1 MTEIPSSTKSR
12 ALILTPQGRDADVAE
27 KLLQDAG
34 IPSTACPSLVAFQN
48 TLDESICFAV
58 LAEEAIRS
66 ADLRAIAAWVKAQ
79 PAWSDLPFIILTHRG
94 DGAKYHPGTAR
105 LTEILGNVTFLERP
119 FHPLTFISVVRSAYN
134 GRYRQ
139 YEARARIVELR
150 ESQQYLEERVAER
163 TAELQRV
170 HAAVLDE
177 IAQRE
182 RAEEKLRQSQKME
195 MIGQL
200 TGGVAHDFNNLL
212 MAVMG
217 NLDLLIKRIPS
228 DPKSIRLIEG
238 ALKGAQRGAALTQ
251 RLLAFARRQ
260 DLKLQPTDLGPLLR
274 GMNDL
279 IGRSIGSQ
287 IEFVMDIPKHL
298 PPVLV
303 DANQIELAILN
314 LAVNARDA
322 MPEGGHLTITLDAGE
337 LDEPSGSLAPHVR
350 VSVIDTGTGMDEQTL
365 ARATEPFFSTKEVG
379 KGTGLGL
386 SMIHGLATQLGGT
399 LRLSSKAGSGTRAE
413 LWLPVTNEPALELSR
428 PPQERSSAGNG
439 SEITVLVVDDDALI
453 AMSTSMMVEDLGH
466 QVLEANSGPEAL
478 DILRNGQ
485 RVDLLITDFSMPKMN
500 GAQLAIAARE
510 IQPDLPV
517 LLATGYADL
526 PAGNHSDL
534 PRIGKPYQQ
543 EQLATAIA
551 EILQRQAATVLE

>member
-1 MTEIPSSTKSR
+1 
-12 ALILTPQGRDADVAE
+12 
-27 KLLQDAG
+27 
-34 IPSTACPSLVAFQN
+34 
-48 TLDESICFAV
+48 
-58 LAEEAIRS
+58 
-66 ADLRAIAAWVKAQ
+66 
-79 PAWSDLPFIILTHRG
+79 
-94 DGAKYHPGTAR
+94 
-105 LTEILGNVTFLERP
+105 
-119 FHPLTFISVVRSAYN
+119 
-134 GRYRQ
+134 
-139 YEARARIVELR
+139 
-150 ESQQYLEERVAER
+150 
-163 TAELQRV
+163 
-170 HAAVLDE
+170 
-177 IAQRE
+177 
-182 RAEEKLRQSQKME
+182 
-195 MIGQL
+195 
-200 TGGVAHDFNNLL
+200 

-217 NLDLLIKRIPS
+217 NLDLLLKRIPS
-228 DPKSIRLIEG
+228 DPKSIRLIDG
-238 ALKGAQRGAALTQ
+238 ALKGAQRGEALTQ
-251 RLLAFARRQ
+251 RLLAFARKQ
-260 DLKLQPTDLGPLLR
+260 DLKLQPTDLGSLLS

-279 IGRSIGSQ
+279 IERSIGSQ
-287 IEFVMDIPKHL
+287 IELVMDIPKHL
-298 PPVLV
+298 PSVLV

-322 MPEGGHLTITLDAGE
+322 MPEGGHLTIALDAGE
-337 LDEPSGSLAPHVR
+337 LGLPGPYVR
-350 VSVIDTGTGMDEQTL
+350 VSVIDTGMGMDEETL

-413 LWLPVTNEPALELSR
+413 LWLPVTNEPAVDLSG

-466 QVLEANSGPEAL
+466 QVVEANSGPQAL

>member
-1 MTEIPSSTKSR
+1 VTEIPSSTKSR

-94 DGAKYHPGTAR
+94 DGAQYHPDTAR
-105 LTEILGNVTFLERP
+105 LTELLGNVTFLERP
-119 FHPLTFISVVRSAYN
+119 FHPLTFISVVRSAYK

-217 NLDLLIKRIPS
+217 NLDLLLKRIPS
-228 DPKSIRLIEG
+228 DPKSIRLIDG

-251 RLLAFARRQ
+251 RLLAFARKQ
-260 DLKLQPTDLGPLLR
+260 DLKLQPTDLGSLLS

-279 IGRSIGSQ
+279 IERSIGSQ
-287 IEFVMDIPKHL
+287 IELVMDIPKHL
-298 PPVLV
+298 PSVLV

-322 MPEGGHLTITLDAGE
+322 MPEGGHLTIALDAGE
-337 LDEPSGSLAPHVR
+337 LGLPGPYVR
-350 VSVIDTGTGMDEQTL
+350 VSVIDTGMGMDEETL

-413 LWLPVTNEPALELSR
+413 LWLPVTNEPAVDLSG

-466 QVLEANSGPEAL
+466 QVVEANSGPQAL

-510 IQPDLPV
+510 IRPDLPV
-517 LLATGYADL
+517 LVATGYADL

>member
-1 MTEIPSSTKSR
+1 
-12 ALILTPQGRDADVAE
+12 
-27 KLLQDAG
+27 
-34 IPSTACPSLVAFQN
+34 
-48 TLDESICFAV
+48 
-58 LAEEAIRS
+58 
-66 ADLRAIAAWVKAQ
+66 
-79 PAWSDLPFIILTHRG
+79 
-94 DGAKYHPGTAR
+94 
-105 LTEILGNVTFLERP
+105 
-119 FHPLTFISVVRSAYN
+119 
-134 GRYRQ
+134 
-139 YEARARIVELR
+139 
-150 ESQQYLEERVAER
+150 
-163 TAELQRV
+163 
-170 HAAVLDE
+170 
-177 IAQRE
+177 
-182 RAEEKLRQSQKME
+182 
-195 MIGQL
+195 
-200 TGGVAHDFNNLL
+200 
-212 MAVMG
+212 
-217 NLDLLIKRIPS
+217 
-228 DPKSIRLIEG
+228 
-238 ALKGAQRGAALTQ
+238 
-251 RLLAFARRQ
+251 
-260 DLKLQPTDLGPLLR
+260 
-274 GMNDL
+274 
-279 IGRSIGSQ
+279 
-287 IEFVMDIPKHL
+287 MDIPKHL

-510 IQPDLPV
+510 IRPDLPV
-517 LLATGYADL
+517 LVATGYADL